1 MNKTL
6 WAFGCSETFGLFLPD
21 AIPEKVNLDGSIG
34 IPPSNLAWPS
44 LLAKHLGYECKNLAQ
59 PGNSNKGIVQDI
71 ISCIDLIKPN
81 DIVCIQWTFVVRNN
95 VYTADGKNLR
105 INSFARDR
113 NNKPIETKSHGAK
126 IIKLYEKF
134 LSRIDYDK
142 TYTEELSFF
151 IDYIN
156 LKLPN
161 EVYNF
166 ITQNR
171 FTLEKLG
178 NASFMST
185 KILSSNYIRNN
196 YPLAI
201 DGVHTGQ
208 LGHEAIAKHYY
219 ELIKRSKS

>member
-6 WAFGCSETFGLFLPD
+6 WAFGCSETFGSFLPD
-21 AIPEKVNLDGSIG
+21 AIPKVNLDGSID
-34 IPPSNLAWPS
+34 ILPSSLAWPS

-95 VYTADGKNLR
+95 VYTTDGKNLR
-105 INSFARDR
+105 INSFPRDS
-113 NNKPIETKSHGAK
+113 NNKPIKTKSDGAK
-126 IIKLYEKF
+126 IMTRYEKF
-134 LSRIDYDK
+134 LSSIDYDK

-166 ITQNR
+166 IT
-171 FTLEKLG
+171 FISSTIEKLE

-196 YPLAI
+196 YPKAL

-208 LGHEAIAKHYY
+208 FGHEAIANHYC
-219 ELIKRSKS
+219 EIIKRSKS

>member
-21 AIPEKVNLDGSIG
+21 AIPEEVNLDGSID
-34 IPPSNLAWPS
+34 IPPSSLAWPS
-44 LLAKHLGYECKNLAQ
+44 LLAKHLGYECKNFAQ

-105 INSFARDR
+105 INSFARDS
-113 NNKPIETKSHGAK
+113 NNKPIKTKSHGAK

-134 LSRIDYDK
+134 LSSIDYDK

-166 ITQNR
+166 ITFNS

-196 YPLAI
+196 YPTAI

-208 LGHEAIAKHYY
+208 FGHEAIANRYC
-219 ELIKRSKS
+219 EIIKRSKS